1 MRRGWYLGDEQFR
14 KELVERMSERL
25 VPEHYGEER
34 TETAECRAER
44 LVGEELKR
52 CRWTEEDLAG
62 RPKGDLAKVK
72 LAARLREETTMTV
85 A

>member
-1 MRRGWYLGDEQFR
+1 M
-14 KELVERMSERL
+14 
-25 VPEHYGEER
+25 HYGEER

-44 LVGEELKR
+44 LVGEELA
-52 CRWTEEDLAG
+52 E

-85 A
+85 AWIAQRLKMGAAGYLNNRLYRLRKGLL